1 MNKLDYIG
9 HPFQL
14 SGVEEYEL
22 TRAKAKGMKIWH
34 VKNGT
39 GLEMYISLDRGFD
52 IIALTCSGINVSY
65 LSPNGYVAPSFYDDK
80 KDGFLKSFSAGFLTT
95 CGLTQVGSF
104 NRDLGEDLPLHGTYS
119 NIPASNYSYEENE
132 TAIVLK
138 GEITDETIFSHKLVL
153 FRTIEISKQDNTFQ
167 IEDKIL
173 NRGDKKTPL
182 SVLYHFN
189 IGYPLLS
196 ESAKLYIDSDAVT
209 GRNEYAQKEIDSLN
223 RIAHPTSGW
232 TERCYY
238 HRFQKKQAHA
248 GIYNASID
256 KGILLNF
263 DSGILDCFTQW
274 NMFGIRDYVL
284 GLEPGN
290 ATPDGRN
297 YLREHQKLKFIHPGE
312 TQTFKIKISLID
324 NQQQMEEMIDAD

>member
-1 MNKLDYIG
+1 MNKLDYLG

-34 VKNGT
+34 IKNGR

-52 IIALTCSGINVSY
+52 IIALTYFGINLSY
-65 LSPNGYVAPSFYDDK
+65 LSPNGYVSPSFYDDK

-95 CGLTQVGSF
+95 CGLTQVGSY
-104 NRDLGEDLPLHGTYS
+104 NQDAGEDLPLHGTYS
-119 NIPASNYSYEENE
+119 NLPASNYAYEENE

-153 FRTIEISKQDNTFQ
+153 FRTIEISKRDNTFQ
-167 IEDKIL
+167 IEDRII
-173 NRGDKKTPL
+173 NRGDKITPL
-182 SVLYHFN
+182 SILYHFN

-196 ESAKLYIDSDAVT
+196 ESAKLYVNSDTVKGRDAYAQQEIES
-209 GRNEYAQKEIDSLN
+209 RNE
-223 RIAHPTSGW
+223 IASPTSGW
-232 TERCYY
+232 IERCYY
-238 HRFQKKQAHA
+238 HRFDRKQAYA
-248 GIYNASID
+248 GVYNSTIN
-256 KGILLNF
+256 KGILMNF

-297 YLREHQKLKFIHPGE
+297 YLREHQRLKFINPGE
-312 TQTFKIKISLID
+312 TKTFKINISLTED
-324 NQQQMEEMIDAD
+324 QKQMEEMINAD